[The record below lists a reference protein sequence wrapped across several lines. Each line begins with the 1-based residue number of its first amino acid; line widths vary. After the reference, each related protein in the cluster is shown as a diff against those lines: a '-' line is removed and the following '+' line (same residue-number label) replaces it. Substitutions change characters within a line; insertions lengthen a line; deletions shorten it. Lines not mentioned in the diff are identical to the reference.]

1 MKLSNLV
8 CATILGVSAV
18 LCNYSVANAEYVSVY
33 ETDVKETFTV
43 DTQSIYQLDPEHIN
57 CIVWYE
63 WVDHKRND
71 VSGKRS
77 MLYKFQLTDEGWMTW
92 KPDDEANPEK
102 SGKWE
107 SIKDKNVP
115 KLVLRT
121 CLFYAAK

>member
-43 DTQSIYQLDPEHIN
+43 DTQSIYQPDPEHIN

-63 WVDHKRND
+63 WVDH
-71 VSGKRS
+71 
-77 MLYKFQLTDEGWMTW
+77 KFQLTDEGWMTW